1 MTAQQLAAHIWDIKD
16 IIRDVYEDPEV
27 ENVILP
33 FTLLRR
39 MDCVLQD
46 KKKAIDEEL
55 EKTPEPMRK
64 MKLEILMRQHNL
76 SFYNTSKFTLSTLL
90 AAPGEI
96 ADNFKIYLEG
106 WKRRVRLTP
115 SGTRDLTPRAK

>member
-1 MTAQQLAAHIWDIKD
+1 MTAQQLAALIWDIKD

-46 KKKAIDEEL
+46 KKPLIDAEL
-55 EKTPEPMRK
+55 DKMPKEGPNAEAMQKMR
-64 MKLEILMRQHNL
+64 LNSLMREDNL
-76 SFYNTSKFTLSTLL
+76 SF
-90 AAPGEI
+90 
-96 ADNFKIYLEG
+96 
-106 WKRRVRLTP
+106 
-115 SGTRDLTPRAK
+115 

>member
-1 MTAQQLAAHIWDIKD
+1 MTAQQLASLIWDIKD

-46 KKKAIDEEL
+46 KKPIIDAEL
-55 EKTPEPMRK
+55 D
-64 MKLEILMRQHNL
+64 KLPKEGQNCRDD
-76 SFYNTSKFTLSTLL
+76 
-90 AAPGEI
+90 AP
-96 ADNFKIYLEG
+96 YS
-106 WKRRVRLTP
+106 P
-115 SGTRDLTPRAK
+115 

>member
-1 MTAQQLAAHIWDIKD
+1 MVTLRQKFKKSLFMTAQQLAALIWDIKD

-46 KKKAIDEEL
+46 KKPLIHAEL
-55 EKTPEPMRK
+55 DK
-64 MKLEILMRQHNL
+64 MPK
-76 SFYNTSKFTLSTLL
+76 
-90 AAPGEI
+90 
-96 ADNFKIYLEG
+96 
-106 WKRRVRLTP
+106 
-115 SGTRDLTPRAK
+115 